1 MKNVMIIEDDPMVLA
16 INKKFLSKIDGF
28 KVVAEATNL
37 LDAKEKIMLHQPD
50 LILLD
55 VFFPTGKGIDLLK
68 WIRSKEMSI
77 DAILITA
84 DRSSE
89 TVAEAFRFGAVDYLI
104 KPFKFERFEE
114 ALLSYKA
121 LKSKLNQS
129 KHVNQA
135 VIDQLTNHEYNKN
148 GYIELDTFLMDDE
161 VKNQTFIKVVEFI
174 EAHPDMSFTSQS
186 IAADLG
192 ISRITARRYLDDL
205 EKNKFL
211 RMELEYGSVGR
222 PKNNYYLN
230 RGNKQ

>member
-1 MKNVMIIEDDPMVLA
+1 MSNVMIIEDDPMVLA
-16 INKKFLSKIDGF
+16 INKKFLSKVEGF
-28 KVVAEATNL
+28 RVVAEATNL
-37 LDAKEKIMLHQPD
+37 EDAKEKLMIHQPD

-84 DRSSE
+84 DKSSE

-121 LKSKLNQS
+121 LKLKLDRS
-129 KHVNQA
+129 TLVNQE
-135 VIDQLTNHEYNKN
+135 VIDHLTSHNYNKAT
-148 GYIELDTFLMDDE
+148 YSEAEDDE
-161 VKNQTFIKVVEFI
+161 IRNQTSITIIEFI
-174 EAHPDMSFTSQS
+174 EAHAQMSFTSQS
-186 IAADLG
+186 IAKELG

-205 EKNKFL
+205 EKNKVL

-222 PKNNYYLN
+222 PKNIYYLDK
-230 RGNKQ
+230 R